1 MTSTLLRGGHVLVG
15 DGTAPV
21 RADVLVA
28 EGRVAAVGLDLPAPA
43 PAGGVDVL
51 DVSGAVVAPGLVDC
65 HVHLVFDGMDSQ
77 RLQAEPFSL
86 QYFQAARA
94 MAATLAAGVTTVRDA
109 GGADLG
115 MKVAQERGLLPGPR
129 LRTAVSVLSPTGGH
143 ADGWTVHG
151 DDVRLLVPHP
161 GRPACV
167 VDGVEG
173 MRLRVRELARA
184 GADVIKVCASGGVMS
199 TRDDPHHPQFSA
211 DELAVCVA
219 EAADHGLGVMAHAH
233 SAEGIHRA
241 LRAGVRSIEHGVYLD
256 DEGIEL
262 LLDRGAWL
270 VPTLLAPVALV
281 ESIDAGMRV
290 PPEVED
296 KARRIA
302 DGHLAAVAR
311 AYDAGV
317 RIALGTDSGV
327 FAHGQNHRELGL
339 LAEAGMRPAEVLA
352 TSRSGAELLG
362 LDDVGTVTAG
372 ARADLVVLDGD
383 WADLG
388 RFAENLRLVLQDG
401 VVR

>member
-1 MTSTLLRGGHVLVG
+1 MSGTLLRGGRVLVG

-21 RADVLVA
+21 RADVVVDGGRIA
-28 EGRVAAVGLDLPAPA
+28 EVAVGGPLAASADE
-43 PAGGVDVL
+43 VIDVA
-51 DVSGAVVAPGLVDC
+51 GAVVVPGLVDC

-109 GGADLG
+109 GGSDLG

-167 VDGVEG
+167 VDGVEA

-199 TRDDPHHPQFSA
+199 TRDDPHHPQFSY

-233 SAEGIHRA
+233 SAEGIRRA
-241 LRAGVRSIEHGVYLD
+241 LAAGVRSIEHGVHLD
-256 DEGIEL
+256 DAGIEA
-262 LLDRGAWL
+262 LLDRDAWL

-281 ESIDAGMRV
+281 EAIDAGMRV

-302 DGHLAAVAR
+302 DGHLAAVTR
-311 AYDAGV
+311 AHEAGV
-317 RIALGTDSGV
+317 KIALGTDSGV

-339 LAEAGMRPAEVLA
+339 LAAAGMRPEEVLA
-352 TSRSGAELLG
+352 TSRVGAELLG
-362 LDDVGTVTAG
+362 LDDVGTVTTG
-372 ARADLVVLDGD
+372 ARADLLVLDGD
-383 WADLG
+383 WSDLA
-388 RFAENLRLVLQDG
+388 RFAENLRMVIQDG

>member
-1 MTSTLLRGGHVLVG
+1 MSGTLLRGGRVLVG

-21 RADVLVA
+21 RADVVVGGGRIA
-28 EGRVAAVGLDLPAPA
+28 EVAVGGPLAASADE
-43 PAGGVDVL
+43 VIDVA
-51 DVSGAVVAPGLVDC
+51 GAVVVPGLVDC

-109 GGADLG
+109 GGSDLG

-167 VDGVEG
+167 VDGVEA

-199 TRDDPHHPQFSA
+199 TRDDPHHPQFSY

-233 SAEGIHRA
+233 SAEGIRRA
-241 LRAGVRSIEHGVYLD
+241 LAAGVRSIEHGVHLD
-256 DEGIEL
+256 DAGIEA
-262 LLDRGAWL
+262 LLDRDAWL

-281 ESIDAGMRV
+281 EAIDAGMRV

-302 DGHLAAVAR
+302 DGHLAAVTR
-311 AYDAGV
+311 AHEAGV
-317 RIALGTDSGV
+317 KIALGTDSGV

-339 LAEAGMRPAEVLA
+339 LAAAGMRPEEVLA
-352 TSRSGAELLG
+352 TSRVGAELLG
-362 LDDVGTVTAG
+362 LDDVGTVTTG
-372 ARADLVVLDGD
+372 ARADLLVLDGD
-383 WADLG
+383 WSDLA
-388 RFAENLRLVLQDG
+388 RFAENLRMVIQDG